1 MFLKNYP
8 YLVTG
13 FFSIFIQR
21 NMTKQIRGHWE
32 KTKRIYPW
40 VYGFDFL
47 TKHLKINRKKIRR

>member
-1 MFLKNYP
+1 
-8 YLVTG
+8 
-13 FFSIFIQR
+13 
-21 NMTKQIRGHWE
+21 MTKKIRGQWE